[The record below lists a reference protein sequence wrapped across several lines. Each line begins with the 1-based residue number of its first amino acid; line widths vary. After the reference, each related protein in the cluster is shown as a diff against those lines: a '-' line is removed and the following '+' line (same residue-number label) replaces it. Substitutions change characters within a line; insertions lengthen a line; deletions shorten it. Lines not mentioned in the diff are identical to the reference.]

1 MGFASLGFDGGPSLT
16 FRIDPDLI
24 QWNYQVDT
32 TVIDT
37 VGGRVVQVLGAT
49 LSDLTVV
56 GHYGQHRPSG
66 EDGESW
72 KLAEAFANKI
82 REIQEHQSRDATE
95 HGKMHLP
102 ATFNYS
108 PKGWRFL
115 VYVKALADTRGGSV
129 AHQTGRFSYD
139 YALTLFMVDV
149 VSDDLHMLSGAKKN
163 AVDAYIARISDG
175 IGWHFSQYNGQV
187 PASPKGGLFGRKSF
201 TDEQGAKQQVPT
213 TRGGEGGTPL
223 VGGGN

>member
-1 MGFASLGFDGGPSLT
+1 ME
-16 FRIDPDLI
+16 
-24 QWNYQVDT
+24 WNYEIDS

-49 LSDLTVV
+49 LSDFTVV
-56 GHYGQHRPSG
+56 GHYGQNRAAG
-66 EDGESW
+66 QGGESW
-72 KLAEAFANKI
+72 KLAEAFGERI
-82 REIQEHQSRDATE
+82 REIQAYQSRDATE
-95 HGKMHLP
+95 HGLMHVP
-102 ATFNYS
+102 ATFNYA

-115 VYVKALADTRGGSV
+115 VYVKALADSQGGSV

-149 VSDDLHMLSGAKKN
+149 ISDDLHVLSGAKKN
-163 AVDAYIARISDG
+163 AIDAYLARISDG

-187 PASPKGGLFGRKSF
+187 PPSPVGGLYGRKNF

-213 TRGGEGGTPL
+213 TRGGGGGTPL
-223 VGGGN
+223 VGGN

>member
-1 MGFASLGFDGGPSLT
+1 MGFASLGFEGGPSLT
-16 FRIDPDLI
+16 FRIDPDAI
-24 QWNYQVDT
+24 EWSYEIDT

-49 LSDLTVV
+49 LSDMTIS
-56 GHYGQHRPSG
+56 GHYGQNHAAGP
-66 EDGESW
+66 DGESW
-72 KLAEAFANKI
+72 KLAEAFANRI
-82 REIQEHQSRDATE
+82 REIQAYQSRDATQ
-95 HGKMHLP
+95 HGKMHVP

-139 YALTLFMVDV
+139 YALTLFLVDV
-149 VSDDLHMLSGAKKN
+149 LSDDLSVLSGAKKS

-187 PASPKGGLFGRKSF
+187 PATPTGGLFGRKKF
-201 TDEQGAKQQVPT
+201 TDEQGAGQQTPT
-213 TRGGEGGTPL
+213 SRGGAGGTPL